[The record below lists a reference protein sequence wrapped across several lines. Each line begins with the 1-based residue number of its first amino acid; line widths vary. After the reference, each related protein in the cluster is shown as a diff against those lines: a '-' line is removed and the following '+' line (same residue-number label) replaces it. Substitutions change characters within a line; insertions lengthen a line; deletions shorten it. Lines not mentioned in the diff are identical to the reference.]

1 MTIVK
6 EMLLAVMGVTINV
19 GKTWLLVIAL
29 VSAFPSWLEEKDNC
43 VLPFPQPLHFHLG
56 SG

>member
-6 EMLLAVMGVTINV
+6 EILLATMGVTINV

-29 VSAFPSWLEEKDNC
+29 VSAFLFRLEEKDNC
-43 VLPFPQPLHFHLG
+43 VLPCPPHFHYD
-56 SG
+56 SS